1 MKPPEAATGPPALP
15 LALTVGVTGHR
26 LAALEPERR
35 PALTAEIGAI
45 IDCIEQSLLSFQ
57 ARMAGTGTFLEGSPT
72 ITLASPLADG
82 ADQIAAQAAL
92 ERGWRLQAV
101 LPFVREEY
109 ARDFLHEDPAQTFA
123 DLLGRADCVLELP
136 GHRDEEPSAYLLA
149 GRAVV
154 AHCDLMIALWDGKP
168 PRGRGGT
175 AEVVE
180 SAVVAGVPVIH
191 VPVQLGRPTDI
202 LWTAF
207 DPQVMTRSGHER
219 AIRKPFDRTRM
230 DWVVEGMIGPPA
242 DPVERR
248 HFHDFRMERAHRFSA
263 RIEFPLLLSVMG
275 VKRIRLRQLREVD
288 CRRAIAEEWSSYR
301 EQCAQC
307 HGIDAPLDLLEQ
319 AYGWSDRLAGHYAQT
334 FRSGHVFNFVLAAT
348 AALIGL
354 SAFLIPAS
362 QLGLAVAEFLVASAV
377 IANTL
382 LGSRREWQ
390 RRWLDY
396 RQLAERLRPMRSL
409 KLLGVAAPDNPAART
424 DPLPRRWVDWYAG
437 GIWRA
442 MGCPNGRLDP
452 EQAAGL
458 IAAVRHLEVDSQV
471 AYNESAARQAELLD
485 SRLGKLFNLL
495 FVATLVAALAII
507 LGMTL
512 APKWIDSHQD
522 WLTLVSAGLPATAT
536 AVFGIRSQGDFAG
549 SAQRSQSTAQTL
561 KAIAAHLD
569 EEGGDLARSADLIE
583 QAARA
588 MLADLDEWRLV
599 VRRSELE
606 MV

>member
-1 MKPPEAATGPPALP
+1 MTGPPALP

-45 IDCIEQSLLSFQ
+45 LDLLEQSLLSFQ
-57 ARMAGTGTFLEGSPT
+57 ARMAGTGTFGEGPPT

-82 ADQIAAQAAL
+82 ADQIAAQSAL

-109 ARDFLHEDPAQTFA
+109 QRDFLNEDPAQTFS

-136 GHRDEEPSAYLLA
+136 GQRDDEPGAYLLA

-154 AHCDLMIALWDGKP
+154 AHCDLMIALWDGRP

-180 SAVVAGVPVIH
+180 SAIGAGVPVIH
-191 VPVQLGRPTDI
+191 VPVQVGQSTDI
-202 LWTAF
+202 LWSAF

-219 AIRKPFDRTRM
+219 AIRKPLDATRM
-230 DWVVEGMIGPPA
+230 DWVIEALIGPPA
-242 DPVERR
+242 DPVERF
-248 HFHDFRMERAHRFSA
+248 HFQQFKAERSHRFSA
-263 RIEFPLLLSVMG
+263 RIEFPLLLSVAG
-275 VKRIRLRQLREVD
+275 VKRLRLRNLREAD
-288 CRRAIAEEWSSYR
+288 CRRAIADEWQSYR
-301 EQCAQC
+301 AQC
-307 HGIDAPLDLLEQ
+307 VDCHGMTAPLDLLEQ

-348 AALIGL
+348 AALIGV
-354 SAFLIPAS
+354 SAFLLPAS
-362 QLGLAVAEFLVASAV
+362 QLALAVAEFVVASAV

-382 LGSRREWQ
+382 LGSKREWQ

-437 GIWRA
+437 GIWRS
-442 MGCPNGRLDP
+442 MGCPNGRLDR
-452 EQAAGL
+452 QRAASL
-458 IAAVRHLEVDSQV
+458 VAAVRQLEVDSQV

-485 SRLGKLFNLL
+485 RRLGNLFNLL
-495 FVATLVAALAII
+495 FVATLAAAFAII
-507 LGMTL
+507 VGMTL
-512 APKWIDSHQD
+512 APDWIAAHQN
-522 WLTLVSAGLPATAT
+522 WLTLVSAGLPAMAT

-549 SAQRSQSTAQTL
+549 SAHRSQSTAQTL